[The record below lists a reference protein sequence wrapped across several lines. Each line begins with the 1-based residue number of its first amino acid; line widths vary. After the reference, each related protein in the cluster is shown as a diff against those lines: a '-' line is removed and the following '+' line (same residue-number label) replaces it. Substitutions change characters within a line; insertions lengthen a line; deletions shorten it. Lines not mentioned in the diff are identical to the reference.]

1 MDEAY
6 VFAAYLKNSV
16 TSFVEPLSVMAW
28 RVGADFC
35 LCFAA
40 NGILRSCRVD
50 ESERRVDNASVTSL
64 VPHRPKSRLVSCAS
78 EHADRCQTAHP
89 SMSFVSFSNIRNPSA
104 NVLNIKQHQPPPVV
118 DLELLQAGSMVL
130 QEQLLKDT
138 QIIPDHG
145 EMFAYSVY
153 L

>member
-1 MDEAY
+1 
-6 VFAAYLKNSV
+6 
-16 TSFVEPLSVMAW
+16 
-28 RVGADFC
+28 
-35 LCFAA
+35 
-40 NGILRSCRVD
+40 
-50 ESERRVDNASVTSL
+50 
-64 VPHRPKSRLVSCAS
+64 
-78 EHADRCQTAHP
+78 
-89 SMSFVSFSNIRNPSA
+89 MSFVSFSNIRNPSA